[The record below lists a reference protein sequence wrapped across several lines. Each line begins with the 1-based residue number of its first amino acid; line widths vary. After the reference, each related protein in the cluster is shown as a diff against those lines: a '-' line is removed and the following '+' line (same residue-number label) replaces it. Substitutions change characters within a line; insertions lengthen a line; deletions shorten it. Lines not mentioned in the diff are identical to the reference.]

1 MQKTAGR
8 SAGGSDGRGIPRSPS
23 PGGGR
28 PVYNPGGGTDNDHA
42 FAYGQDHGNMVR
54 SPNGSVLRKG
64 VMEDKFND
72 ELKSSTFYSTA

>member
-1 MQKTAGR
+1 MVGASQEARRLEEEGR
-8 SAGGSDGRGIPRSPS
+8 FTTREAARITTMPVHTGRAMVHGS
-23 PGGGR
+23 
-28 PVYNPGGGTDNDHA
+28 
-42 FAYGQDHGNMVR
+42 MVR